1 MSILTLGEGGD
12 LLAAARQ
19 APAMI
24 LRLLVLFAVLSA
36 TPAAAAP
43 DVRLYTLD
51 CGRLTQENGDFYADD
66 GAYKGMTR
74 LLVVPCFLIRHPKG
88 DLLWDT
94 GLPQSIADRP
104 GGQGP
109 DWVVVTRK
117 LTDQLAQL
125 GLKPADIEYLSLSH
139 SHYDH
144 SGNAGL
150 FAGSTWIVDARERAH
165 AFRPAARAEAS
176 EFAAYAALEDA
187 RTLLMEGDA
196 PHDVFGD
203 GAVRIIAA
211 PGHTPGHRVLL
222 VSLPQAGPVLL
233 SGDMWHLAESRAARR
248 VPRFNTDRAQTLRSM
263 DAVEALAAETQARI
277 VRQHVPEDIAALP
290 AFPEA
295 LR

>member
-1 MSILTLGEGGD
+1 M
-12 LLAAARQ
+12 
-19 APAMI
+19 
-24 LRLLVLFAVLSA
+24 LRRFLVLCAALFATS
-36 TPAAAAP
+36 AAAAP
-43 DVRLYTLD
+43 GVRLYTLD
-51 CGRLTQENGDFYADD
+51 CGRLTQEDGDYYADD

-74 LLVVPCFLIRHPKG
+74 LLVVPCFLIRHPRG

-104 GGQGP
+104 GGEGLGGA
-109 DWVVVTRK
+109 VVTRK

-125 GLKPADIEYLSLSH
+125 GLKPSDIEYLSLSH
-139 SHYDH
+139 SHFDH

-150 FAGSTWIVDARERAH
+150 FANSTWIVDAKERDY
-165 AFRPAARAEAS
+165 AFRPAARGEAA
-176 EFAAYAALEDA
+176 EFAAYSALEHA
-187 RTLLMEGDA
+187 STVLIPGAA
-196 PHDVFGD
+196 PYDVFGD
-203 GAVRIIAA
+203 AAVQIVPA

-222 VSLPQAGPVLL
+222 VRLARAGPVLL

-263 DAVEALAAETQARI
+263 DQLEALAAETRARI

-290 AFPEA
+290 AFPEP